1 MPRCKFKAK
10 IELFKSLISN
20 VSIFQSVIPIY
31 SCMKHRTL
39 KHFAAVSIAAIFVCA
54 LSYSGAASLGYLTFG
69 SKVNVDILLSYDGQR
84 PEVIIG
90 ILAMALKTIFTYPI
104 LLFCGREAMKAA
116 IGDVKAL
123 FRRQVDE
130 NSPEL
135 STSSFN
141 ELVQR
146 IAIVVVWFAL
156 SLVCAILVPNIG
168 EVINLLGCLAAFFIF
183 VFPGGCLIS
192 ISLKSDPSLLR
203 RSNRCLLVLG
213 LIFVM
218 IGTFIFGVVL
228 TQDIQSMVKLK
239 NPSSSSILLG
249 LLSNSQMQCQN

>member
-1 MPRCKFKAK
+1 
-10 IELFKSLISN
+10 
-20 VSIFQSVIPIY
+20 
-31 SCMKHRTL
+31 MKHRKL
-39 KHFAAVSIAAIFVCA
+39 KHFAAVSVAAIFVCA

-90 ILAMALKTIFTYPI
+90 ILAMALKTVFTYPI

-130 NSPEL
+130 NDTESTPP
-135 STSSFN
+135 TSSFN

-146 IAIVVVWFAL
+146 IAIVLVWFIL
-156 SLVCAILVPNIG
+156 SIVFAILVPNIG
-168 EVINLLGCLAAFFIF
+168 EVISLLGCLAAFFIF

-192 ISLKSDPSLLR
+192 ISLKSDPSLVR

-213 LIFVM
+213 VIFVM

-239 NPSSSSILLG
+239 NPSSSSIVRALLHD
-249 LLSNSQMQCQN
+249 SQMQCQN

>member
-1 MPRCKFKAK
+1 MY
-10 IELFKSLISN
+10 LF
-20 VSIFQSVIPIY
+20 FQSVIPIY
-31 SCMKHRTL
+31 SCMKHRKL
-39 KHFAAVSIAAIFVCA
+39 KHFAAVSMVAIFVCA

-90 ILAMALKTIFTYPI
+90 ILAMALKTVFTYPI

-116 IGDVKAL
+116 IGDVKAAL
-123 FRRQVDE
+123 FRRQVDNE
-130 NSPEL
+130 NDTE
-135 STSSFN
+135 STPSTSSSFN

-146 IAIVVVWFAL
+146 IAIVLVWFIL
-156 SLVCAILVPNIG
+156 SIVFAILVPNIG
-168 EVINLLGCLAAFFIF
+168 EVISLLGCLAAFFIF

-192 ISLKSDPSLLR
+192 ISLKSDPSLVR

-213 LIFVM
+213 VIFVM

-239 NPSSSSILLG
+239 NPSSSSIVRALLHD
-249 LLSNSQMQCQN
+249 SQMQCQN

>member
-1 MPRCKFKAK
+1 
-10 IELFKSLISN
+10 
-20 VSIFQSVIPIY
+20 
-31 SCMKHRTL
+31 MKHRTL

-69 SKVNVDILLSYDGQR
+69 STVNVDILLSYDGQR

-90 ILAMALKTIFTYPI
+90 ILAMALKTVFTYPI

-123 FRRQVDE
+123 LNTRHVDE
-130 NSPEL
+130 NSAAETTQT
-135 STSSFN
+135 STSFN
-141 ELVQR
+141 ELIQR
-146 IAIVVVWFAL
+146 IIIVLIWFVL
-156 SLVCAILVPNIG
+156 SLLCAILVPNIG
-168 EVINLLGCLAAFFIF
+168 EVISYLGCLAAFFIF

-203 RSNRCLLVLG
+203 LRNRMVLFLG
-213 LIFVM
+213 IVFVT

-228 TQDIQSMVKLK
+228 TQDIQSMFIT
-239 NPSSSSILLG
+239 PSSRNSSMIRYLLQSESPN
-249 LLSNSQMQCQN
+249 LQCY